1 MTRARCNRH
10 KSWMPRAPKRKSPR
24 TTLGPDG
31 GASRAGDGARPCD
44 VKGCP
49 EHGEYRAPV
58 APDKLNTYLWF
69 CLDHVREYNKA
80 WNYCAGRS
88 DAEIEAMIREDM
100 VGWRPTWP
108 LGQLG
113 GSFAQMRF
121 DRLRDEFGLFDED
134 RKAEKANGAGRRRT
148 QKQQSAVDEALD
160 ILDLSPPL
168 TAEKVKAQ
176 YITLVKRHH
185 PDANGG
191 DKAAEERLKLI
202 NQAYET
208 LKETLNA

>member
-1 MTRARCNRH
+1 M
-10 KSWMPRAPKRKSPR
+10 
-24 TTLGPDG
+24 LGRGAG
-31 GASRAGDGARPCD
+31 GFDAAGDGGLRPCD
-44 VKGCP
+44 AKGCT
-49 EHGEYRAPV
+49 EQGQYRAPI
-58 APDKLNTYLWF
+58 APDRLNTYLWF

-80 WNYCAGRS
+80 WNYCAGKS
-88 DAEIEAMIREDM
+88 DVEIEAMIREDM

-113 GSFAQMRF
+113 GRFAQMRF
-121 DRLRDEFGLFDED
+121 DRLRDKFGLCDDD
-134 RKAEKANGAGRRRT
+134 RGAGTKAGRGGRKKT
-148 QKQQSAVDEALD
+148 GKSQSAVDEALNV
-160 ILDLSPPL
+160 LDLSPPI
-168 TAEKVKAQ
+168 TPAAAKAQ
-176 YITLVKRHH
+176 YIALVKRHH

>member
-1 MTRARCNRH
+1 
-10 KSWMPRAPKRKSPR
+10 MPRRTKRKSPE
-24 TTLGPDG
+24 TILGRDG
-31 GASRAGDGARPCD
+31 SSFDAADGSVRLCH
-44 VKGCP
+44 VKGCGL
-49 EHGEYRAPV
+49 HGEYRAPL
-58 APDKLNTYLWF
+58 APDQLDTYLWF

-88 DAEIEAMIREDM
+88 DAEIEAMIREDT

-113 GSFAQMRF
+113 GQFAQVRF
-121 DRLRDEFGLFDED
+121 DRLRDEFGLFDD
-134 RKAEKANGAGRRRT
+134 DKAAQRKESERRRRA
-148 QKQQSAVDEALD
+148 QQGKKQSAVDEALD
-160 ILDLSPPL
+160 ILDLTPPI
-168 TAEKVKAQ
+168 TAAVVKAQ
-176 YITLVKRHH
+176 YIALVKQHH

-202 NQAYET
+202 IQAYET

>member
-1 MTRARCNRH
+1 
-10 KSWMPRAPKRKSPR
+10 MPRPSKRKTPK

-31 GASRAGDGARPCD
+31 GRAKPRGRPCE
-44 VKGCP
+44 VKGCR
-49 EHGEYRAPV
+49 EDGEYRAPS
-58 APDKLNTYLWF
+58 APDKLDTYIWF

-88 DAEIEAMIREDM
+88 DDEIETMIREDM

-108 LGQLG
+108 LGRLG
-113 GSFAQMRF
+113 GRHAQMRF
-121 DRLRDEFGLFDED
+121 DRLRDEYGLFDD
-134 RKAEKANGAGRRRT
+134 DDAARGKKHNGRRRAEAG
-148 QKQQSAVDEALD
+148 KKQSAVDEALD
-160 ILDLSPPL
+160 ILDLSPPV
-168 TAEKVKAQ
+168 TPEAIKAQ
-176 YITLVKRHH
+176 YIILVKRHH

>member
-1 MTRARCNRH
+1 M
-10 KSWMPRAPKRKSPR
+10 
-24 TTLGPDG
+24 GPDG
-31 GASRAGDGARPCD
+31 GRAKPRGRPCD
-44 VKGCP
+44 VKGCK
-49 EHGEYRAPV
+49 EEGQYRAPV
-58 APDKLNTYLWF
+58 ARDKLDTYLWF

-88 DAEIEAMIREDM
+88 DDEIESMIREDM

-113 GSFAQMRF
+113 SRHAQMRF
-121 DRLRDEFGLFDED
+121 DRLRDEFGLFDD
-134 RKAEKANGAGRRRT
+134 DGAAPGGKKNGKSRTGAGN
-148 QKQQSAVDEALD
+148 KQSAVDEALD
-160 ILDLSPPL
+160 ILDLAPPV
-168 TAEKVKAQ
+168 TPEAVKAQ

>member
-1 MTRARCNRH
+1 M
-10 KSWMPRAPKRKSPR
+10 
-24 TTLGPDG
+24 
-31 GASRAGDGARPCD
+31 
-44 VKGCP
+44 
-49 EHGEYRAPV
+49 
-58 APDKLNTYLWF
+58 
-69 CLDHVREYNKA
+69 REYNKA

-88 DAEIEAMIREDM
+88 DDEIESMIREDV

-113 GSFAQMRF
+113 GRHAQMRF
-121 DRLRDEFGLFDED
+121 DRLRDEFGLFDD
-134 RKAEKANGAGRRRT
+134 DDSASGGKKNGKSRSGAG
-148 QKQQSAVDEALD
+148 KKQSAVDEALD
-160 ILDLSPPL
+160 ILDLAPPV
-168 TAEKVKAQ
+168 TPESVKAQ

>member
-1 MTRARCNRH
+1 
-10 KSWMPRAPKRKSPR
+10 MPRPSKRKSPR

-31 GASRAGDGARPCD
+31 GRARPRGRPCD
-44 VKGCP
+44 VRGCK
-49 EHGEYRAPV
+49 EEGEYRAPV
-58 APDKLNTYLWF
+58 APDRLNTYLWF

-88 DAEIEAMIREDM
+88 DDEIEAMIREDM

-113 GSFAQMRF
+113 GRHAKMRF
-121 DRLRDEFGLFDED
+121 DRLRDEFGLFDDD
-134 RKAEKANGAGRRRT
+134 RAAGTNKTNGGGRAGAGKRR
-148 QKQQSAVDEALD
+148 SAVDEALD
-160 ILDLSPPL
+160 ILDLSPPV
-168 TAEKVKAQ
+168 TPESVKAQ
-176 YITLVKRHH
+176 YISLVKRHH